1 MVIAVQGDYEDYS
14 DPAFDS
20 DNVPFND
27 DRVRATAMLPI
38 SDTGNKFLEMI
49 DEMPISV
56 KLKAGLANV
65 IRTFLSKDVLY
76 SHNKS
81 IGDVIRAYDLGVI
94 TLDFLKS
101 PHDAEYV
108 GLPPF
113 MRELR
118 FTVQSRATRTIGG
131 TVVDERT
138 RQYEPMTTQRVEQY
152 QRVHHELPPH
162 QELPDEGGI

>member
-1 MVIAVQGDYEDYS
+1 MNDEYDDYAE
-14 DPAFDS
+14 PMFDS
-20 DNVPFND
+20 ENVPFTD

-38 SDTGNKFLEMI
+38 SDTGNKFLAMV

-65 IRTFLSKDVLY
+65 IGTFLSKDVLY

-81 IGDVIRAYDLGVI
+81 VGDVIRAYDLGVI

-108 GLPPF
+108 GMPPF

-118 FTVQSRATRTIGG
+118 FAVQSRATRTIGG
-131 TVVDERT
+131 KVVDERT

-152 QRVHHELPPH
+152 QKVQHEMPPH
-162 QELPDEGGI
+162 QEPADEGGL

>member
-1 MVIAVQGDYEDYS
+1 MNDEYDDYAE
-14 DPAFDS
+14 PMFDS
-20 DNVPFND
+20 ENVPFTD

-38 SDTGNKFLEMI
+38 SDTGNKFLAMV

-65 IRTFLSKDVLY
+65 IGTFLSKDVLY

-81 IGDVIRAYDLGVI
+81 VGDVIRAYDLGVI

-108 GLPPF
+108 GMPPF

-118 FTVQSRATRTIGG
+118 FAVQSRATRTIGG
-131 TVVDERT
+131 KVVDERT

-152 QRVHHELPPH
+152 QKVQHEMPPQ
-162 QELPDEGGI
+162 QEPADEGGI

>member
-1 MVIAVQGDYEDYS
+1 MPGDEYDDYAE
-14 DPAFDS
+14 PMFDS
-20 DNVPFND
+20 DNVPFTD

-38 SDTGNKFLEMI
+38 SDTGNKFLAMV

-65 IRTFLSKDVLY
+65 IGTFLSKDVLY
-76 SHNKS
+76 SHNKGV
-81 IGDVIRAYDLGVI
+81 GDVIRAYDLGVI

-108 GLPPF
+108 GMPPF

-118 FTVQSRATRTIGG
+118 FAVQSRATRTIGG
-131 TVVDERT
+131 KVVDERT

-152 QRVHHELPPH
+152 QNVKHELPP
-162 QELPDEGGI
+162 QREPADEGGI

>member
-1 MVIAVQGDYEDYS
+1 MLVPDDDYGDYTDS
-14 DPAFDS
+14 QFDAE
-20 DNVPFND
+20 NVPFTD
-27 DRVRATAMLPI
+27 DRARATAMLPI

-56 KLKAGLANV
+56 KLKSGLEYL
-65 IRTFLSKDVLY
+65 IRTFLSKDILY

-81 IGDVIRAYDLGVI
+81 TGDVMRAYDLGVI

-108 GLPPF
+108 GMPPF
-113 MRELR
+113 MRDLR
-118 FTVQSRATRTIGG
+118 FAVQSRATRTIGG

-138 RQYEPMTTQRVEQY
+138 RQYEPRTTQRVEQY

-162 QELPDEGGI
+162 QEPPDEGGI